1 MYLMDLEKIVLLVAL
16 GPLLL
21 LLLLIVIDLLGQVPA
36 TYKMFDVLRQLYPA
50 PSA

>member
-21 LLLLIVIDLLGQVPA
+21 LLIVIDLLGQLFNVPVA
-36 TYKMFDVLRQLYPA
+36 YCN
-50 PSA
+50 